1 MCISLYYILCK
12 KQKVKLVSI
21 YSLFIYKTVG
31 KQYPDDLL
39 HLLRFCPEYLKS
51 LRLKNVKVDEN
62 I

>member
-12 KQKVKLVSI
+12 KQKVKWVSI

-31 KQYPDDLL
+31 EQYPDDLL
-39 HLLRFCPEYLKS
+39 YLLRFCPEYLKS